1 MPKTPA
7 KSAAPRNRERCNL
20 SAVTDLQEFFGADSP
35 LQTLLPGFQPR
46 AGQAWMAEAVA
57 EAIADCSNLIV
68 EAGTGTGKTF
78 AYLLPAMLSGRKT
91 IISTGTK
98 ALQDQLYHRD
108 LPLIGKLVGR
118 PVETALLKGRANYL
132 CLQRLD
138 QTTGVAAP
146 LGDDLNRVREWR
158 HRTRT
163 GDRAEL
169 IEVAED
175 SPVWQLVTSTADNCL
190 GQQCPEYS
198 QCHVV
203 KARRDAQEAD
213 LVVVNHHLLL
223 ADLAMKEEG
232 FVEFL
237 PTAEAI
243 ILDEAHQIP
252 DLAVQFFGVALGS
265 RELESMIDD
274 ARALTLPLSQP
285 DLQRRLDQL
294 QTALRA
300 LRAAAPRNE
309 GRYEIGEVHN
319 DIREPLDNLAFA
331 LRDLQQAIGE
341 LGDSSVELEKLH
353 ERLLSAVER
362 LTLLAGDD
370 AWDGLRWIQINPRS
384 LRLNL
389 TPLDVSTKLNG
400 LIDNSFQSWIFTS
413 ATLAVGEDFSHFTS
427 RIGLADVAALT
438 FPSPYSLAQNGMI
451 YLPPG
456 LPQPSDRGH
465 TDAMLEAVTPLLDLT
480 RGGMFCLFTSHRA
493 LNNAKQWFK
502 RNKSTL
508 GARQLLVQGDAPR
521 DDLLRRFR
529 RHGDAV
535 LLGTGSF
542 WEGVDVRGPA
552 LSVVAI
558 DKLPF
563 ASPADPLM
571 MARLEFI
578 RRQGG
583 NGFMDHQ
590 LPVAALSLKQGAGRL
605 LRDESDYGVVVLCDP
620 RITEKRYGR
629 MFLQCLEPM
638 PTTATLGDVSAFLAA
653 HERKYG

>member
-1 MPKTPA
+1 
-7 KSAAPRNRERCNL
+7 
-20 SAVTDLQEFFGADSP
+20 
-35 LQTLLPGFQPR
+35 
-46 AGQAWMAEAVA
+46 
-57 EAIADCSNLIV
+57 
-68 EAGTGTGKTF
+68 
-78 AYLLPAMLSGRKT
+78 
-91 IISTGTK
+91 
-98 ALQDQLYHRD
+98 
-108 LPLIGKLVGR
+108 
-118 PVETALLKGRANYL
+118 
-132 CLQRLD
+132 
-138 QTTGVAAP
+138 
-146 LGDDLNRVREWR
+146 
-158 HRTRT
+158 
-163 GDRAEL
+163 
-169 IEVAED
+169 
-175 SPVWQLVTSTADNCL
+175 
-190 GQQCPEYS
+190 
-198 QCHVV
+198 
-203 KARRDAQEAD
+203 
-213 LVVVNHHLLL
+213 
-223 ADLAMKEEG
+223 
-232 FVEFL
+232 
-237 PTAEAI
+237 
-243 ILDEAHQIP
+243 
-252 DLAVQFFGVALGS
+252 
-265 RELESMIDD
+265 
-274 ARALTLPLSQP
+274 
-285 DLQRRLDQL
+285 
-294 QTALRA
+294 
-300 LRAAAPRNE
+300 
-309 GRYEIGEVHN
+309 
-319 DIREPLDNLAFA
+319 
-331 LRDLQQAIGE
+331 
-341 LGDSSVELEKLH
+341 
-353 ERLLSAVER
+353 
-362 LTLLAGDD
+362 
-370 AWDGLRWIQINPRS
+370 
-384 LRLNL
+384 
-389 TPLDVSTKLNG
+389 
-400 LIDNSFQSWIFTS
+400 
-413 ATLAVGEDFSHFTS
+413 
-427 RIGLADVAALT
+427 
-438 FPSPYSLAQNGMI
+438 MI

-653 HERKYG
+653 HERKGAVA

>member
-1 MPKTPA
+1 
-7 KSAAPRNRERCNL
+7 
-20 SAVTDLQEFFGADSP
+20 
-35 LQTLLPGFQPR
+35 
-46 AGQAWMAEAVA
+46 MAEAVA
-57 EAIADCSNLIV
+57 EAIADNGKLVV

-78 AYLLPAMLSGRKT
+78 AYLLPALLSGRKT

-108 LPLIGKLVGR
+108 LPLIGKAVGR

-138 QTTGVAAP
+138 QLTDIAP
-146 LGDDLNRVREWR
+146 SLSDDLNQVREWR
-158 HRTRT
+158 HRTRS

-175 SPVWQLVTSTADNCL
+175 SLVWPQVTSTADNCL

-203 KARRDAQEAD
+203 KARRAAQEAD

-237 PTAEAI
+237 PDAEAI
-243 ILDEAHQIP
+243 ILDEAHQVP

-265 RELESMIDD
+265 RELESVIDD
-274 ARALTLPLSQP
+274 ARAATLSMSQP

-294 QTALRA
+294 QTAVRA
-300 LRAAAPRNE
+300 LRAAAPRSE
-309 GRYEIGEVHN
+309 GRYELGEVQD
-319 DIREPLDNLAFA
+319 DIREPLDNLAHA
-331 LRDLQQAIGE
+331 LHDLQQAIVE
-341 LGDSSVELEKLH
+341 LGGSSVELEKLH
-353 ERLLSAVER
+353 ERLLSAAER

-370 AWDGLRWIQINPRS
+370 AWDGLRWLQVNPRS
-384 LRLNL
+384 LRLHL

-400 LIDNSFQSWIFTS
+400 LIDNGFQSWIFTS
-413 ATLAVGEDFSHFTS
+413 ATLAIGEDFSHFAS
-427 RIGLADVAALT
+427 RIGLADVTALT
-438 FPSPYSLAQNGMI
+438 FPSPYSLVDNGLV
-451 YLPPG
+451 YLPSG

-480 RGGMFCLFTSHRA
+480 SGGMFCLFTSHRA
-493 LNNAKQWFK
+493 LNNARKWFK
-502 RNKSTL
+502 RNKSIL
-508 GARQLLVQGDAPR
+508 GTRKLLAQGDAPR

-529 RHGDAV
+529 QYGDAV

-571 MARLEFI
+571 MARLEYI

-605 LRDESDYGVVVLCDP
+605 LRDQNDFGVVVLCDP
-620 RITEKRYGR
+620 RITGKQYGK
-629 MFLQCLEPM
+629 MFLKCLEPM
-638 PTTATLGDVSAFLAA
+638 PTTAALSDVSAFLAA
-653 HERKYG
+653 HERKGAVA